1 MASRRPE
8 DDVSA
13 QSDAPAGVPMDDE
26 YVSRTGQKQA
36 PVPVQS
42 DNDPTGDNNPVDDP
56 DSDKALG
63 TFHIFTHQIFDDKT
77 SLDGFTDVPG
87 VIEADE
93 AAAID
98 KSNIIKERTRGNT
111 TGNMTEPGDEEGL
124 PGASDGTSRL
134 ATEGVEDPAV
144 KDI

>member
-56 DSDKALG
+56 DSDKAL
-63 TFHIFTHQIFDDKT
+63 
-77 SLDGFTDVPG
+77 
-87 VIEADE
+87 EADE